1 MSCSSSVSQ
10 AAHAASSSRA
20 YIAFRGALAPK
31 HRHVFFNAR
40 VLHLYA
46 EQLACSRQ
54 FTVPYR
60 RNARCSAPVPL
71 FRAHSVCD
79 ATPRCIAALRSPTP
93 RCSTP
98 RTT

>member
-31 HRHVFFNAR
+31 HRHVLFNAR
-40 VLHLYA
+40 VLQLYA
-46 EQLACSRQ
+46 EQPARSRQ
-54 FTVPYR
+54 FAAPCR

-71 FRAHSVCD
+71 SRAHSACD
-79 ATPRCIAALRSPTP
+79 ATPCYITALRSPTP
-93 RCSTP
+93 AA
-98 RTT
+98 